1 MRKFAILI
9 MAFCLGMQ
17 IPAFS
22 QSLSKALDKEYK
34 NKLKEYKKDGW
45 KVDSDRSAEVVLLK
59 HFSKLDNEGLKTIP
73 GVVRRCKSTNVC
85 RQVALQNA
93 QTEYAKLISS
103 KIKGAFGTVIR
114 ADANRP
120 QEEIDKTVG
129 GVTNDLEADVS
140 GALEPAYSIY
150 RDAGDVTLEY
160 KTYFYRHDEKI
171 LNGLQGVLEQSMKET
186 KLTIEEARSISK
198 FVNDEL
204 NNANTGE

>member
-1 MRKFAILI
+1 MRKLVFLI
-9 MAFCLGMQ
+9 MALCIGMQ

-22 QSLSKALDKEYK
+22 QTLSKALDKEYK
-34 NKLKEYKKDGW
+34 SKLKEYKKNGW
-45 KVDSDRSAEVVLLK
+45 KVDSDRSVEVVLMK
-59 HFSKLDNEGLKTIP
+59 YFSKLDAEGLKTIP
-73 GVVRRCKSTNVC
+73 GTASKCKSTNVC

-93 QTEYAKLISS
+93 QTEYARLISS
-103 KIKGAFGTVIR
+103 KVKGAFGSVIR
-114 ADANRP
+114 ADANHP
-120 QEEIDKTVG
+120 QEEIDKTIG
-129 GVTNDLEADVS
+129 GVTTDLEADVS

-150 RDAGDVTLEY
+150 KENGDGTKEY
-160 KTYFYRHDEKI
+160 KTYYYRHDEKI